1 MIKNF
6 YKGINK
12 TKENYIKNLNKN
24 NIHYKFALDNICQ
37 IIKVFYHKILIILIN
52 DFYLKFMEI
61 FKN

>member
-6 YKGINK
+6 YRGINK

-24 NIHYKFALDNICQ
+24 NIHYKFAFDNICQ